1 MGVDLWVATIRSDKS
16 MFFCLIFYIFLRRGR
31 HLGVFFFN
39 ISFLI
44 SSSFGDFFCVGVDL
58 WGAAIRSDQCGIF
71 LTLTLICGRPTS
83 RVLSLGVVEMS
94 LSRRW
99 WRWVGAIKQE
109 IEPKK

>member
-1 MGVDLWVATIRSDKS
+1 MGEDYKVRQKYV
-16 MFFCLIFYIFLRRGR
+16 FFCLIFEIFC
-31 HLGVFFFN
+31 VDVDIWVSFFFN

-58 WGAAIRSDQCGIF
+58 WVATIRSDQCGIF

-109 IEPKK
+109 IESKK

>member
-1 MGVDLWVATIRSDKS
+1 MDLWVATIRSDKS
-16 MFFCLIFYIFLRRGR
+16 MFFCLIFEIFC
-31 HLGVFFFN
+31 VDVDIWVSFFN

-58 WGAAIRSDQCGIF
+58 WVAAIRSDQCGIF